1 MNYEYILALVV
12 LCIVFV
18 IGLCVMKYVRNYKLG
33 NFIFIAVIY
42 LSYLA
47 LVLYVYKT
55 DDDPTRW
62 NFLNTLPCANV
73 SPFMFSIMPLLLVL
87 PKKIRAHV
95 YLLVSLLAVGM
106 FFSTLLGCVGNALR
120 GYNFHWHFMLDYIA
134 HIVLA
139 LFGIYLI
146 LTGQTKPNAKNFIKS
161 TSIIYVVAT
170 TMLIL
175 NVIFDTSFFGLS
187 LNGKHNIYNMVIVEN
202 SYLSAVIYYLGVG
215 IVLGLGYGLCKLID
229 KDKYRIIYIQAKN
242 TLEFGI

>member
-1 MNYEYILALVV
+1 MAYIGAL
-12 LCIVFV
+12 
-18 IGLCVMKYVRNYKLG
+18 IGLLAFYVCCIANMSRMKNTKLFNG
-33 NFIFIAVIY
+33 VFSASVILCYLYLVIRVY
-42 LSYLA
+42 LS
-47 LVLYVYKT
+47 VGF
-55 DDDPTRW
+55 DDW
-62 NFLNTLPCANV
+62 NFQNALPTANV

-120 GYNFHWHFMLDYIA
+120 GYNFHWHFMLDYLA

-146 LTGQTKPNAKNFIKS
+146 LTGQAKPNAKNFIKS

-215 IVLGLGYGLCKLID
+215 IVLGFGYGLCKLID
-229 KDKYRIIYIQAKN
+229 KDKYRII
-242 TLEFGI
+242 